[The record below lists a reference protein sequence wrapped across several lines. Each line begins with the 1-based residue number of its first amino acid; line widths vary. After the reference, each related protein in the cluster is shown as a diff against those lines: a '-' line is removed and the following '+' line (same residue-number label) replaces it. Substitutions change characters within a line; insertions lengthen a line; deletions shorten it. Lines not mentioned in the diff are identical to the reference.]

1 MFRKM
6 LVANN
11 GAPSGERA
19 LKCALE
25 LAKRLE
31 IDLTMICVEELPRL
45 ATSVGEVDESKTLAD
60 QVYDKVVTSAR
71 ALARSHGVSFEAHV
85 LAGRPVPSVVGFVKE
100 HGYDL
105 LVVGHVAHSALYNRI
120 VGGATVRLVERA
132 PCKVLVIN

>member
-11 GAPSGERA
+11 GAPGGERA
-19 LKCALE
+19 LKSALE

-45 ATSVGEVDESKTLAD
+45 AASVDEVAESKTLAD
-60 QVYDKVVTSAR
+60 HVYDKVVTSAK

-85 LAGRPVPSVVGFVKE
+85 VAGRPVPSVIRFVKE

-105 LVVGHVAHSALYNRI
+105 LVVGHMGHSALYNRI
-120 VGGATVRLVERA
+120 VRGATVRLVEHA